1 MKSSNKILWIILAV
15 VVVLVGFGGCQYNSL
30 MTKDEAVNQVWGDLQ
45 SSYQRRADLIPNLV
59 STVKGYAKHES
70 TTLENVIA
78 ARAKASQ
85 ITLDP
90 SNATPEQLAAYQN
103 AQGQL
108 SQALGKLM
116 MLQEQYPDLKANEQ
130 FSMLQAQLE
139 GTENRINEGRKLYNE
154 QVRTYNIMVR
164 SFPMNLLAGF
174 FGFQQKQGFA
184 ASEGAQNAPTV
195 QF

>member
-90 SNATPEQLAAYQN
+90 SQCNSRTTCCLPECARTTLASTRQTHDA
-103 AQGQL
+103 ARAISRL
-108 SQALGKLM
+108 ESQ
-116 MLQEQYPDLKANEQ
+116 
-130 FSMLQAQLE
+130 
-139 GTENRINEGRKLYNE
+139 
-154 QVRTYNIMVR
+154 
-164 SFPMNLLAGF
+164 
-174 FGFQQKQGFA
+174 
-184 ASEGAQNAPTV
+184 
-195 QF
+195 